1 MELGAFACYL
11 SGAGPTLMAIV
22 DNDNFNFVNNFKIFM
37 EEQNIDWNIKELKI
51 DKNGAQI
58 LKY

>member
-51 DKNGAQI
+51 DKNGAKI